1 MAWFKDSL
9 KCLADI
15 QRKYALTVLI
25 LTIFLTFFLA
35 YGLTKINIE
44 SDMSKEMPKD
54 LPVFKLKDKVSDK
67 FGGADMILVVFT
79 LDSSINIRDAP
90 TDIRD
95 PRVISSIIELENR
108 LKKESSIDEI
118 YSLGSIFQTIGVPET
133 LTEIKQVL
141 GQVSGSAQFISNDYT
156 TTLMYATAT
165 LGLDEN
171 KIRDVTDVVN
181 NHIEHLSKPAGL
193 KITITGVPPI
203 RNTLLEY
210 LVKDIKYTILIA
222 GIIIFIILIILE
234 KSLSKAVLIFSPVA
248 LGLIWTIGT
257 MGWIN
262 LSLSIA
268 TVGIGAMILGLGVE
282 YGIFLLHR
290 YKDER
295 ESGKTQQESLQIT
308 VSSIGSAIIG
318 SGATTI
324 IGFSSLMLASMPMLQ
339 HLGATLTLG
348 IFCSL
353 SSAVLAGPSM
363 IILEE
368 NFQVW
373 YDHNN
378 HKKIKKKIAHHEK
391 KAK

>member
-1 MAWFKDSL
+1 MVWFKDLL
-9 KCLADI
+9 KGLANI

-25 LTIFLTFFLA
+25 LTIFLTLFLA
-35 YGLTKINIE
+35 YGFTKINIE

-54 LPVFKLKDKVSDK
+54 LPVFKLKDKVADK
-67 FGGADMILVVFT
+67 FGGADIILVVFT
-79 LDSSINIRDAP
+79 LDPSINIKDSP

-95 PRVISSIIELENR
+95 PRVVSSIIELENR
-108 LKKESSIDEI
+108 LKKESSIDDI
-118 YSLGSIFQTIGVPET
+118 YSLGSIFQTTGVPET
-133 LTEIKQVL
+133 LTEIKYVLEQVP
-141 GQVSGSAQFISNDYT
+141 GSAQFVSDDYT
-156 TTLMYATAT
+156 TTLMYVTAT

-171 KIRDVTDVVN
+171 KIRDVTDVVK
-181 NHIEHLSKPAGL
+181 NHIKHLSKPAGL
-193 KITITGVPPI
+193 EITITGVPPI

-222 GIIIFIILIILE
+222 GIIIFILLIILE
-234 KSLSKAVLIFSPVA
+234 RSFPKAALIFSPVA
-248 LGLIWTIGT
+248 LGLIWTIGA
-257 MGWIN
+257 MGWVN

-295 ESGKTQQESLQIT
+295 ESGKTQQESLQTT

-318 SGATTI
+318 SGTTTI

-339 HLGATLTLG
+339 HLGATLALG

-353 SSAVLAGPSM
+353 SAAVFVGPSI

-368 NFQVW
+368 DFQVW
-373 YDHNN
+373 YNHHK
-378 HKKIKKKIAHHEK
+378 HKKIKKRIAHLRK

>member
-1 MAWFKDSL
+1 MAWFKDLL
-9 KCLADI
+9 KGLADI

-25 LTIFLTFFLA
+25 LAIFLTVFLA

-54 LPVFKLKDKVSDK
+54 LHVFKLKDKVADK
-67 FGGADMILVVFT
+67 FGGTDIILVVFT
-79 LDSSINIRDAP
+79 LDPSINIKDSP

-118 YSLGSIFQTIGVPET
+118 YSLGSIFQTTGVPET
-133 LTEIKQVL
+133 LTEIKYVL
-141 GQVSGSAQFISNDYT
+141 EQIPGSAQFVSNDYT

-171 KIRDVTDVVN
+171 KIRDVTDVVKD
-181 NHIEHLSKPAGL
+181 HIKHLSKPAGL

-203 RNTLLEY
+203 RNAILEY

-222 GIIIFIILIILE
+222 GIIIFILLIILE
-234 KSLSKAVLIFSPVA
+234 RSFPKAALVFSPVV
-248 LGLIWTIGT
+248 LGLIWTIGA
-257 MGWIN
+257 MGWVN

-290 YKDER
+290 YKEER
-295 ESGKTQQESLQIT
+295 ENGQTQQESLQTT

-318 SGATTI
+318 SGTTTI
-324 IGFSSLMLASMPMLQ
+324 IGFSSLILASMPMLQ

-353 SSAVLAGPSM
+353 SAAVFVGPSI

-368 NFQVW
+368 DFQFW
-373 YDHNN
+373 YN
-378 HKKIKKKIAHHEK
+378 HHKHRKIKKIVAHLRK